1 MFRDKTFLYVYV
13 ALSCSFLLCLL
24 LCVCLFFCLCFMHHN
39 NSISFAQFDPVF
51 KEHVAKIKQSQ
62 TNAQRLQA
70 INSQQIL

>member
-1 MFRDKTFLYVYV
+1 
-13 ALSCSFLLCLL
+13 
-24 LCVCLFFCLCFMHHN
+24 MHHN